1 KRRRRTGGRPRRPP
15 GTMYALQCKHFV
27 DPVVLRTLNGAT
39 HQMPTPVGHSLA
51 GLAVH
56 LTGRPLDR
64 RNTHALLGLVALAN
78 APDLDL
84 VPGYLIG
91 NPGAY
96 HWGPTHSF
104 AAAILAGT
112 LVGFLARRYGF
123 RFAPAFT
130 LATAAWASHV
140 VLDMLLGPGAR
151 GSVGLQAFWPL
162 STERF
167 MAPVGVFRMFPA
179 VVHEVGPVRALFTRD
194 VVPLILR
201 EIAVLLP
208 VCLLIASRRF
218 LAGRRASRN

>member
-1 KRRRRTGGRPRRPP
+1 
-15 GTMYALQCKHFV
+15 MYALQCKHFV

-84 VPGYLIG
+84 VPGYLFG

-112 LVGFLARRYGF
+112 LVGILARRYGF
-123 RFAPAFT
+123 EKEAEEIQDLYLDGKKDEAAAKVPTELLELTNLCGPESFVAERIAAYREAGVTNLNVIPLGGDPA
-130 LATAAWASHV
+130 
-140 VLDMLLGPGAR
+140 D
-151 GSVGLQAFWPL
+151 
-162 STERF
+162 
-167 MAPVGVFRMFPA
+167 
-179 VVHEVGPVRALFTRD
+179 
-194 VVPLILR
+194 
-201 EIAVLLP
+201 
-208 VCLLIASRRF
+208 LIARVKDLS
-218 LAGRRASRN
+218 A